1 MVIYSYDQLTKDLQ
15 QIVSHQKGENF
26 RPDLIVGIKR
36 GGLVPAVHLSHT
48 FDVKMECVGWST
60 RDHVQRE
67 HNMVVSEAVD
77 MGHNVVFVDDINDSG
92 LTMSQLK
99 EHYVG
104 QRNAN
109 VVFTT
114 LITKLDSQFTVD
126 YAPFTLADDRWV
138 VFPWEKND
146 R

>member
-1 MVIYSYDQLTKDLQ
+1 MLIYSYDHLTKDLE
-15 QIVSHQKGENF
+15 QIVSHLKHKNF

-36 GGLVPAVHLSHT
+36 GGLIPAVHLSHT
-48 FDVKMECVGWST
+48 FDVRMECIAWST